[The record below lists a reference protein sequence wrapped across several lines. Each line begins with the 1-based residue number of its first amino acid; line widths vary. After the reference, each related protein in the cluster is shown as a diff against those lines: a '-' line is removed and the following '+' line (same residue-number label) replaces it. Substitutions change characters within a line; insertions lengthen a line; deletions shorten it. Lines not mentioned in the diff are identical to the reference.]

1 MRFEYESRQQR
12 VCFGSGQA
20 AQTLARE
27 LERLDVSKVTVIA
40 AGTASDLAD
49 RVTTSRLSA
58 LSCDCRHAAVGVSLT
73 GSRTVLS
80 PKSATRSSRP
90 PRAST

>member
-49 RVTTSRLSA
+49 RVTTSLP
-58 LSCDCRHAAVGVSLT
+58 V
-73 GSRTVLS
+73 VLRYDDVVMHL
-80 PKSATRSSRP
+80 PE
-90 PRAST
+90 